1 MLQSLE
7 SSVWTFLWGGD
18 VEQWDANF
26 DLHDSD
32 DSESCQITHRSR
44 LVLIAVVGNWYLRG
58 NTGTES

>member
-1 MLQSLE
+1 M
-7 SSVWTFLWGGD
+7 
-18 VEQWDANF
+18 EQWDANF